1 MLIFAIMFLNLRLI
15 LPDIIIRAHYCKNM
29 NLSYL
34 NKTSVQNKLNNL
46 RALVTNAV
54 NILCVSEIE

>member
-1 MLIFAIMFLNLRLI
+1 MLIFAIIFLNLRLM
-15 LPDIIIRAHYCKNM
+15 LRDIIIRAYYCKNM

-34 NKTSVQNKLNNL
+34 NKTYVQNKLNNL

-54 NILCVSEIE
+54 NILRVSEIE

>member
-1 MLIFAIMFLNLRLI
+1 MLIFAIIFLNLRLM
-15 LPDIIIRAHYCKNM
+15 LRDIIIRAYYCKNM

-34 NKTSVQNKLNNL
+34 NKTSDQNKLNNL
-46 RALVTNAV
+46 RALATNAV